1 MRPKAYL
8 FDIGKVIL
16 RFDFGIGVRAVAN
29 RCALAAEDI
38 LPAIHE
44 IQIDLER
51 GAIDG
56 PAFFDEAIRRSGFT
70 GEAEAFERAFCDIFT
85 VNEPIAALIEELA
98 ARDEAPLYLLSNTSG
113 PHVAWFTSRYRVFD
127 CFRAAIYSHEAGC
140 MKPEPEIFRIAI
152 DRLGLDPAATI
163 YVDDL
168 PDNVAAGAAAGFRAI
183 QYDHE
188 DHAAFLPKWER
199 AVNG

>member
-1 MRPKAYL
+1 MSSAKNESIRVLVVDDHAVVR
-8 FDIGKVIL
+8 IGLK
-16 RFDFGIGVRAVAN
+16 
-29 RCALAAEDI
+29 
-38 LPAIHE
+38 
-44 IQIDLER
+44 
-51 GAIDG
+51 
-56 PAFFDEAIRRSGFT
+56 T
-70 GEAEAFERAFCDIFT
+70 
-85 VNEPIAALIEELA
+85 
-98 ARDEAPLYLLSNTSG
+98 LLSNTSG